1 MNWVNPSIK
10 KVMKKVILKRWLN
23 FKDYCTDKETV
34 SKHLWWNCSPCCAD
48 IDVASEGIH
57 NHIFCFVLYL
67 FMLQNKLWYNPW
79 FLFLDLDVTV
89 KTRVVTSQQNL
100 DLDFSMKKKKL
111 EKFEATLKKKDL
123 KDFRK
128 LFEDNIK
135 DVQNTDY
142 QSWLNYKMQ
151 VVESTKV

>member
-1 MNWVNPSIK
+1 MFC
-10 KVMKKVILKRWLN
+10 L
-23 FKDYCTDKETV
+23 V
-34 SKHLWWNCSPCCAD
+34 SFYATKQATIQSL
-48 IDVASEGIH
+48 V
-57 NHIFCFVLYL
+57 
-67 FMLQNKLWYNPW
+67 
-79 FLFLDLDVTV
+79 LFLDLDVTV

-111 EKFEATLKKKDL
+111 EKFEATLKKRDL
-123 KDFRK
+123 KDFKK